1 MKRKIL
7 ITGGAG
13 NLGASLAKRFI
24 QNANNYVTIV
34 DDLSTGCLQKLP
46 SIKYSNWKFVQ
57 ADVNRLS
64 DIGPIM
70 EANQF
75 DYVFHYAAVV
85 GVTRTLEHPR
95 KVLRDIDGIRNI
107 LDLSVQTGV
116 KRVFYSSSSEVYGE
130 PVELPLHEETSPLNS
145 KLPYAIVKNVGEAYY
160 RTYYQEYG
168 LSYTIFRFF
177 NTYGPRQSP
186 DFVMAKFIALALA
199 GKDITIYGSGLQT
212 RTFCYVDDN
221 TETIEKI
228 LEEGR
233 CKNDLINIGSAD
245 EITILELAEQIIK
258 ITNSTSKII
267 HLPAL
272 KEGDMT
278 RRQPDI
284 QKMMG
289 ILDRKLIGLDEGIK
303 MMVESVKFCG
313 A

>member
-233 CKNDLINIGSAD
+233 CKNDLINIGSAE